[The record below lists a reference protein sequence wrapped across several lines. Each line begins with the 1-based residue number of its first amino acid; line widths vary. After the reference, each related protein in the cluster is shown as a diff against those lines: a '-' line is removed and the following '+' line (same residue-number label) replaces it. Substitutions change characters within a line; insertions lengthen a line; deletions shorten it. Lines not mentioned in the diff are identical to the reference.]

1 MQHLPC
7 HQISST
13 TRNQSLVLRP
23 VPVPVP
29 VRVPVAVPVS
39 VLVGSASGLRPDH
52 TRMEAAIVWLSTLSF
67 WNKNLIENFYF
78 VCKVMLTCNSAS
90 ARVRA
95 RASLMN

>member
-13 TRNQSLVLRP
+13 TRNQSLVLLPDPVFLP
-23 VPVPVP
+23 VPV
-29 VRVPVAVPVS
+29 
-39 VLVGSASGLRPDH
+39 LVGPGH
-52 TRMEAAIVWLSTLSF
+52 TRIEAAAIVWLSTLSF

-90 ARVRA
+90 TWP
-95 RASLMN
+95 SLMN

>member
-13 TRNQSLVLRP
+13 TRNQSLVLLP
-23 VPVPVP
+23 VPVLLPVLL
-29 VRVPVAVPVS
+29 
-39 VLVGSASGLRPDH
+39 LVGFASGHRPGH
-52 TRMEAAIVWLSTLSF
+52 TRIEAAAIVWLSTLSF

-90 ARVRA
+90 TWP
-95 RASLMN
+95 SLMN

>member
-13 TRNQSLVLRP
+13 TRNQSLVLLP
-23 VPVPVP
+23 VPVPILLPVP
-29 VRVPVAVPVS
+29 
-39 VLVGSASGLRPDH
+39 VLVGFASGPRPGH
-52 TRMEAAIVWLSTLSF
+52 TRIEAAAIVWLSTLSF

-90 ARVRA
+90 TRARA

>member
-13 TRNQSLVLRP
+13 TRNQSLVLLP
-23 VPVPVP
+23 VPV
-29 VRVPVAVPVS
+29 
-39 VLVGSASGLRPDH
+39 LVGFASGPRAGH
-52 TRMEAAIVWLSTLSF
+52 TRIEAAAIVWLSTLSF

-90 ARVRA
+90 TWP
-95 RASLMN
+95 SLMN

>member
-13 TRNQSLVLRP
+13 TRNQSLVWLP
-23 VPVPVP
+23 VPVLVSVP
-29 VRVPVAVPVS
+29 
-39 VLVGSASGLRPDH
+39 VLVGFVSGPRPGH
-52 TRMEAAIVWLSTLSF
+52 TRIEAAAIVWLSTLSF

-90 ARVRA
+90 TWARA

>member
-13 TRNQSLVLRP
+13 TRNQSLVLRRVLLLVH
-23 VPVPVP
+23 VPI
-29 VRVPVAVPVS
+29 AVPVS
-39 VLVGSASGLRPDH
+39 VLVGSASGLRPGH
-52 TRMEAAIVWLSTLSF
+52 TRMEAPIVSLSTLSF

-78 VCKVMLTCNSAS
+78 VCKVMLTCNSAA

>member
-13 TRNQSLVLRP
+13 TRNQSLVLLP
-23 VPVPVP
+23 VPV
-29 VRVPVAVPVS
+29 
-39 VLVGSASGLRPDH
+39 LVGFASGPRPGH
-52 TRMEAAIVWLSTLSF
+52 TRIEAAAIVWLSTLSF

-90 ARVRA
+90 TWP
-95 RASLMN
+95 SLMN